1 MEKEL
6 SDEHV
11 FAVVVVVTVDSDAVA
26 DVALNSDD
34 VENESLSLN

>member
-11 FAVVVVVTVDSDAVA
+11 FAVVVVTVDSDAVA